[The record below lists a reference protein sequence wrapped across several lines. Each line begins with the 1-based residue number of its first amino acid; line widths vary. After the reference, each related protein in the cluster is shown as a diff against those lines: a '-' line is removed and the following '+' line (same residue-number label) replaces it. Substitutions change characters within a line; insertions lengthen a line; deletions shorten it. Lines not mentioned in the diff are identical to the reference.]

1 MHFVINKKYGSN
13 PASVYIKRD
22 ITLGFSEGQDFT
34 QHSKNNDPF
43 RKEMK
48 GM

>member
-1 MHFVINKKYGSN
+1 MHFVINEECAQN

-22 ITLGFSEGQDFT
+22 IILGFSEGQDIT
-34 QHSKNNDPF
+34 QCSKNNDPF